1 MQGKGAIRFFAI
13 ALALAC
19 IYSLSFSIITYNV
32 AKNAKAY
39 ANGDAVKERFYL
51 DSIETE
57 TVYNLGFQKFT
68 YAECKQKQINLGL
81 DLKGGMNV
89 TMEISLKEMIR
100 SLAGNSDNA
109 GFNKALDLTE
119 TRSKTSNKNYVALFG
134 ETFKEVNP
142 GVALAS
148 VFATKENSARIK
160 ISSTDIEVLAEI
172 KKEADGA
179 IDRSFNILRTRIDKF
194 GVTQPNIQLQDNSNR
209 ILIELPGVDNPER
222 VRKLLQGSAKLEFWD
237 TYENAEIFQALDNAN
252 KAIKNKNALA
262 NPISIST
269 DSSSVTNSSLVNVAD
284 TAKKDGLALLDKIK
298 SDTSKKDTSSATQ
311 NANFTRDNPLF
322 AVLSPAIYQGEN
334 GQQQLRPGS
343 TIGYA
348 ALKDTAKVN
357 NYLQSQEVKAVLPSD
372 VKFLWAVKPLDKNN
386 VFELHAIKMTGRD
399 NQAPLAGDVIAN
411 AREDYDQTGKP
422 EVVMIMNSDG
432 AKTWRRMTAEAS
444 KDAINKR
451 SIAIV
456 LDDYVYS
463 SPTVQSEISGGIS
476 SISGNFTADD
486 TKDLANILKA
496 GKLPAPA
503 KIVSEAVVGPSLGE
517 EAINAGLISSV
528 VGLLVVL
535 LFMLFYYNRAGWIA
549 DLALFANVFFIM
561 GVLASLGAVLTLPGI
576 AGIVLTI
583 GMAVDANVLIYERIR
598 EELTE
603 GQPFKLA
610 IANGYRKA
618 YSSIVDSNVTT
629 LLTGIILYI
638 FGSGP
643 IQGFATTLIIGIIT
657 SLFSAIFITRLIFES
672 QIAKNNIISFSN
684 KFTQGAF
691 KGSTFD
697 FLSKRKQFYWI
708 STAIIVAGIVSLFF
722 KGLSFGVDFKGGRS
736 YVVRFADDVKTGDVR
751 EALNVAFGTAP
762 EVKTFGGGNQVKV
775 TTSYMIDNT
784 AENADLQV
792 ENKLNEGLA
801 KINSKSEILSSEK
814 VGPTIADDI
823 RASAI
828 YSILL
833 SMLVVFIYI
842 LIRFK
847 RWQFGV
853 ATLVALAHDVLILV
867 SLFSILNGI
876 LPFSLDIDQAFIAA
890 VLTVM
895 GYSINDTVVV
905 FDRIREYLNVHHTK
919 NEALAPV
926 INNALNSTL
935 SRTMITGLSTMF
947 VLVILFIFGGEV
959 IRGFSFAMLI
969 GVIFGTYSSIFIATP
984 IVVDLVKNKDDVRSL
999 STEIK
1004 KIA

>member
-19 IYSLSFSIITYNV
+19 IYSISFSIVTYNV
-32 AKNAKAY
+32 AKNARAY
-39 ANGDAVKERFYL
+39 SNGDAVKERFYL
-51 DSIETE
+51 DSMETE

-68 YAECKQKQINLGL
+68 YAECKQKQLNLGL

-89 TMEISLKEMIR
+89 TMEISLKQLIR
-100 SLAGNSDNA
+100 SLAGNSENA
-109 GFNKALDLTE
+109 GFNKALQLTQE
-119 TRSKTSNKNYVALFG
+119 RSGTSNKNYVTLFG
-134 ETFKEVNP
+134 EVFKEVNP
-142 GVALAS
+142 GISLAS
-148 VFATKENSARIK
+148 IFATKENQARIK
-160 ISSTDIEVLAEI
+160 ISSTDAEVLAEI

-209 ILIELPGVDNPER
+209 ILIELPGVDDPDR
-222 VRKLLQGSAKLEFWD
+222 VRKLLQGSAQLEFWD
-237 TYENAEIFQALDNAN
+237 TYENAEIFPSLDNAN
-252 KAIKNKNALA
+252 KAIKNKLALA
-262 NPISIST
+262 SGATLSSDTIKKST
-269 DSSSVTNSSLVNVAD
+269 DSLSTSLTDTTN
-284 TAKKDGLALLDKIK
+284 KDGLALLNKIN
-298 SDTSKKDTSSATQ
+298 SDTSKKDTSSAAQ
-311 NANFTRDNPLF
+311 NANFTKDNPLF
-322 AVLSPAIYQGEN
+322 AILSPAIYQGEK
-334 GQQQLRPGS
+334 GQQLLRPGS
-343 TIGYA
+343 AVGYA
-348 ALKDTAKVN
+348 SLKDTSKVN
-357 NYLQSQEVKAVLPSD
+357 SYLQMEEVKAVLPSD
-372 VKFLWAVKPLDKNN
+372 VKFLWAVKPIDKNN
-386 VFELHAIKMTGRD
+386 FFELHAIKLTGRD
-399 NQAPLAGDVIAN
+399 NKAPLGGDVIAN

-422 EVVMIMNSDG
+422 EVVMIMNSEG
-432 AKTWRRMTAEAS
+432 AKIWRRMTAEAS
-444 KDAINKR
+444 KDPINKR
-451 SIAIV
+451 SVAIV

-503 KIVSEAVVGPSLGE
+503 KIVSEAVVGPSLGQ

-535 LFMLFYYNRAGWIA
+535 LFMVFYYNRAGWIA
-549 DLALFANVFFIM
+549 DVALFANVFFLM

-598 EELTE
+598 EELGE

-610 IANGYRKA
+610 IANGYKKA
-618 YSSIVDSNVTT
+618 YSSIIDSNVTT
-629 LLTGIILYI
+629 LLTGIILYV
-638 FGSGP
+638 FGTGP
-643 IQGFATTLIIGIIT
+643 IQGFATTLVIGILT
-657 SLFSAIFITRLIFES
+657 SLFAAIFITRLIFES
-672 QIAKNNIISFSN
+672 QIAKNNIVSFSTKLTEN
-684 KFTQGAF
+684 AF
-691 KGSTFD
+691 KGSSFD
-697 FLSKRKQFYWI
+697 FLSKRRQFYWI

-736 YVVRFADDVKTGDVR
+736 YVVRFDQDVKTNEVR
-751 EALNVAFGTAP
+751 EALNVTFGSAP
-762 EVKTFGGGNQVKV
+762 EVKTFGGNNQVKV
-775 TTSYMIDNT
+775 TTSYMIDSP
-784 AENADLQV
+784 ADNADTEV
-792 ENKLNEGLA
+792 ETKLKDGLA
-801 KINSKSEILSSEK
+801 KINNKSSILSSEK

-823 RASAI
+823 RASAV

-833 SMLVVFIYI
+833 SMVVVFLYI

-853 ATLVALAHDVLILV
+853 AALVALAHDVLILV
-867 SLFSILNGI
+867 SIFSIFNGI

-905 FDRIREYLNVHHTK
+905 FDRIREYLNIHHTK

-947 VLVILFIFGGEV
+947 VLSILFIFGGEV

-984 IVVDLVKNKDDVRSL
+984 IVVDLVKNKTDVRSL
-999 STEIK
+999 STETAK
-1004 KIA
+1004 